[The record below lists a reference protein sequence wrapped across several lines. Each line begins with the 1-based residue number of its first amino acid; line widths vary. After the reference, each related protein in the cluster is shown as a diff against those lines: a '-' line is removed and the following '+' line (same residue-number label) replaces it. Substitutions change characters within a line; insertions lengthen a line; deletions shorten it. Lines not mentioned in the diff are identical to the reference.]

1 MENDKPDTSE
11 LTPGTLVN
19 CPTCGLPAEIA
30 DRFTLGGAPGPVQ
43 HVKMVCTRRHWYTLP
58 IDTLPV
64 NRPARDQADGSSI
77 AHRR

>member
-1 MENDKPDTSE
+1 MKNENLYTSQ

-43 HVKMVCTRRHWYTLP
+43 HVKVVCPRRHRYTLP
-58 IDTLPV
+58 VDTF
-64 NRPARDQADGSSI
+64 PANGPASDQADGSWI
-77 AHRR
+77 AQHR